1 MDFEG
6 KTVLTNNNKKNQKG
20 QKGNDKR
27 LQKLKHKVLR
37 RSRFVIKGG
46 GGGMM
51 TKCNDVDSVII
62 NSPPKLP
69 FFLKS
74 RKSSNYV

>member
-6 KTVLTNNNKKNQKG
+6 KTILTNNNNKNQKG

-27 LQKLKHKVLR
+27 LQKLKEREEAAL
-37 RSRFVIKGG
+37 RSRGG
-46 GGGMM
+46 E
-51 TKCNDVDSVII
+51 CNDVDSVKI
-62 NSPPKLP
+62 NRPPKLP